1 MTESDPLVLPAALRR
16 RRPSTGRELE
26 AFVRDVLVQMGLPR
40 RVARAVDIEAEVTG
54 AHVRRL
60 SLAASG
66 IALPSLED
74 PPEEPMPDGRLTRE
88 PCRIDELD
96 VRGSDLRWEKATID
110 VAAHLEGLSLV
121 WVLRGGEL
129 VAIELDDTTG
139 PGGEFVR
146 GSVRVETE
154 LAPLVESIRL
164 TLDRHTRR
172 EGVRVPKL
180 HVRAWDLGSG
190 TYRIYLDAGVRWKF
204 LPLSAHVAMIVT
216 LDEDLVARCTDIR
229 ISSLNPLSAVGLF
242 FARRELARNITETP
256 IALRE
261 LLGPD
266 LTHLTINLA
275 PRLRVE
281 ATFAPA
287 TDRE

>member
-1 MTESDPLVLPAALRR
+1 MAPVSESEALVLPAALRR

-26 AFVRDVLVQMGLPR
+26 AFVRDVLVRMGLPR
-40 RVARAVDIEAEVTG
+40 RVARAIDIEAEATG

-74 PPEEPMPDGRLTRE
+74 PPEEPMPEGRLTRE

-110 VAAHLEGLSLV
+110 VAAHLEGLTLV
-121 WVLRGGEL
+121 WVLRGGEV
-129 VAIELDDTTG
+129 VAIDLDNTAG
-139 PGGEFVR
+139 PGSEFVR

-204 LPLSAHVAMIVT
+204 LPLSGRLALVAT
-216 LDEDLVARCTDIR
+216 LGDDLVVRVTDVHV
-229 ISSLNPLSAVGLF
+229 SSGNPLSAIGLL
-242 FARRELARNITETP
+242 FARREIRRAMTETLLP
-256 IALRE
+256 LRE
-261 LLGPD
+261 ILGPD
-266 LTHLTINLA
+266 LTALTIRLD
-275 PRLRVE
+275 PRLSVE
-281 ATFAPA
+281 AVFAPGH
-287 TDRE
+287 